1 MGRKTIIAF
10 VALLLMAAA
19 AAAQPIV
26 SPERGNPLRAEIL
39 NALRPTVEKE
49 TEGPVIF
56 VVHAL
61 NVMGGWAYTEVT
73 PQRPGGKRVDWRKTK
88 FRDAFEADMFSGLV
102 LALLQKRSGA
112 WAVVDY
118 VVGPTDVY
126 WENWLSKYKLPR
138 DLFRGP

>member
-49 TEGPVIF
+49 TDGPVIF

-61 NVMGGWAYTEVT
+61 NVMDGWANAEVT
-73 PQRPGGKRVDWRKTK
+73 PQRPGGALVDWRKTK
-88 FRDAFEADMFSGLV
+88 FRHAFQADMFSGLV
-102 LALLQKRSGA
+102 LALLQKRGGA
-112 WAVVDY
+112 RTVVDY

-126 WENWLSKYKLPR
+126 WENWLSKFKLPR
-138 DLFRGP
+138 DLFRGS